1 MILTLQ
7 INFKELSNGDGSFWT
22 GPIWPGASW
31 DVSDL
36 MGQKCPKRTDVVY
49 YEKKTEEEL

>member
-1 MILTLQ
+1 MGTVLFGQ
-7 INFKELSNGDGSFWT
+7 GQFGQ
-22 GPIWPGASW
+22 GPVGTF
-31 DVSDL
+31 L

>member
-1 MILTLQ
+1 
-7 INFKELSNGDGSFWT
+7 
-22 GPIWPGASW
+22 
-31 DVSDL
+31 